1 MEKKYIF
8 FDLDGTL
15 TDPMIGITKSVQY
28 ALKHFDIV
36 VEDLNELCPFIGPP
50 LKESFMVFYGLT
62 EQEAEVA
69 IAKYR
74 ERFSE
79 TGLFENKVYQGI
91 SEVLENLKQQ
101 GKTLMV
107 ATSKPTVFAER
118 ILAHFN
124 LDHYFDFVGGSNLDG
139 SRTKKSEVIEFVLR
153 ENNITDV
160 SEVIMIGD
168 RKHDMIG
175 AEENGMDAI
184 GVLYGYGNFEELSDA
199 GAKYIVKE
207 VKELVEIIAS

>member
-124 LDHYFDFVGGSNLDG
+124 LDHYFDFIGGSNLDG
-139 SRTKKSEVIEFVLR
+139 SRTKKSEVIAFVLS

-207 VKELVEIIAS
+207 VEELVEIIIP

>member
-1 MEKKYIF
+1 
-8 FDLDGTL
+8 
-15 TDPMIGITKSVQY
+15 
-28 ALKHFDIV
+28 
-36 VEDLNELCPFIGPP
+36 
-50 LKESFMVFYGLT
+50 
-62 EQEAEVA
+62 
-69 IAKYR
+69 
-74 ERFSE
+74 
-79 TGLFENKVYQGI
+79 
-91 SEVLENLKQQ
+91 
-101 GKTLMV
+101 MV

-124 LDHYFDFVGGSNLDG
+124 LDHYFDFIGGSNLDG
-139 SRTKKSEVIEFVLR
+139 SRTKKSEVIAFVLS

-207 VKELVEIIAS
+207 VEELVEIIIP

>member
-207 VKELVEIIAS
+207 VEELVEIIAS